1 MSELATS
8 PRRRSTDDPGP
19 LAQDPITGLLD
30 ASTVQAIADD
40 VWTSLVGDGEV
51 LVPLPVP
58 APEATVSA
66 WVQIT
71 GPWSGAVVVTCDEQ
85 TARELTECLL
95 RARPPAVLEPED
107 VADAL
112 GELANVL
119 GGNVKAALP
128 SPSGLGLPRTG
139 PTPPAARPDD
149 QCRVDAQW
157 RGQYLSISVQGAT
170 GAPHTERNEVPQ

>member
-1 MSELATS
+1 MSDLVS
-8 PRRRSTDDPGP
+8 PTQGRSVDVLPP
-19 LAQDPITGLLD
+19 LDQEPISSMLD
-30 ASTVQAIADD
+30 EATVQAIADD

-58 APEATVSA
+58 APGTTVSA

-71 GPWSGAVVVTCDEQ
+71 GPWSGAVVVTCDEA
-85 TARELTECLL
+85 TAEALTECLL
-95 RARPPAVLEPED
+95 RARPPAVIEPED

-128 SPSGLGLPRTG
+128 GSSGLSLPDVG
-139 PTPPAARPDD
+139 DAPAPRNPGDV
-149 QCRVDAQW
+149 CRVDLLW
-157 RGQYLSISVQGAT
+157 RGETVSISVQGALPALPT
-170 GAPHTERNEVPQ
+170 H

>member
-1 MSELATS
+1 MTS
-8 PRRRSTDDPGP
+8 
-19 LAQDPITGLLD
+19 AVQDPITTLLD
-30 ASTVQAIADD
+30 TATVQAIADD

-58 APEATVSA
+58 APEVTVSA
-66 WVQIT
+66 WVRIT
-71 GPWSGAVVVTCDEQ
+71 GPWCGAVVVTCDEP
-85 TARELTECLL
+85 TAEALTECLL
-95 RARPPAVLEPED
+95 RARPPAVVDAED

-128 SPSGLGLPRTG
+128 GPSSLGLPEAG

-149 QCRVDAQW
+149 LCRVDAQW
-157 RGQYLSISVQGAT
+157 RGQFLTITVQGAT
-170 GAPHTERNEVPQ
+170 AAPHTERNEVPQ

>member
-1 MSELATS
+1 VSSSL
-8 PRRRSTDDPGP
+8 RRSSDVLAP
-19 LAQDPITGLLD
+19 LDQEPITGMLD
-30 ASTVQAIADD
+30 AATVQAIADD

-58 APEATVSA
+58 APEVTISA
-66 WVQIT
+66 WVQIH
-71 GPWSGAVVVTCDEQ
+71 GPWRGAVVVTCDEA
-85 TARELTECLL
+85 TAEALTECLL
-95 RARPPAVLEPED
+95 RARPPAVIEPED

-128 SPSGLGLPRTG
+128 GPSTLGLPETG

-149 QCRVDAQW
+149 SVRVDAQW
-157 RGQYLSISVQGAT
+157 RGQSLTISVQGAT
-170 GAPHTERNEVPQ
+170 VAPHTERNEVPQ

>member
-1 MSELATS
+1 MSEVLSA
-8 PRRRSTDDPGP
+8 PP
-19 LAQDPITGLLD
+19 QEPITGLLD
-30 ASTVQAIADD
+30 PATVQAIADD

-58 APEATVSA
+58 APEVTVSA

-71 GPWSGAVVVTCDEQ
+71 GPWRGAVVVTCDEP
-85 TARELTECLL
+85 TAEALTECLL
-95 RARPPAVLEPED
+95 RARPPAVIDAED

-128 SPSGLGLPRTG
+128 GSSTLGLPRTG
-139 PTPPAARPDD
+139 PIPPAARPDD
-149 QCRVDAQW
+149 LCRVDAQW
-157 RGQYLSISVQGAT
+157 RGQSLTITVQGA
-170 GAPHTERNEVPQ
+170 APASRTERNTEVPL

>member
-1 MSELATS
+1 VTS
-8 PRRRSTDDPGP
+8 
-19 LAQDPITGLLD
+19 AVQDPITTMLD
-30 ASTVQAIADD
+30 PATVQAIADD

-58 APEATVSA
+58 APEVTVSA

-71 GPWSGAVVVTCDEQ
+71 GPWNGAVVVTCDEP
-85 TARELTECLL
+85 TAVALTECLL
-95 RARPPAVLEPED
+95 RARPPAVIEAED
-107 VADAL
+107 VEDAL

-128 SPSGLGLPRTG
+128 GSSTLGLPQTG

-149 QCRVDAQW
+149 LCRVDAQW
-157 RGQYLSISVQGAT
+157 RGQSLTITVQGAT
-170 GAPHTERNEVPQ
+170 VAPHTERNEVPQ

>member
-1 MSELATS
+1 VTTAV
-8 PRRRSTDDPGP
+8 
-19 LAQDPITGLLD
+19 QDPITTLLD
-30 ASTVQAIADD
+30 AATVQAIADD

-58 APEATVSA
+58 APEVTVSA

-71 GPWSGAVVVTCDEQ
+71 GPWRGAVVVTCDEP
-85 TARELTECLL
+85 TAIGLTECLL
-95 RARPPAVLEPED
+95 RARPPAVIEPED

-128 SPSGLGLPRTG
+128 GPSSLGLPETG

-149 QCRVDAQW
+149 LCRVDAQW
-157 RGQYLSISVQGAT
+157 RGQHLTITVQGVT
-170 GAPHTERNEVPQ
+170 EAPSTERNTEVPL

>member
-1 MSELATS
+1 MTS
-8 PRRRSTDDPGP
+8 
-19 LAQDPITGLLD
+19 AVQDPITTMLE
-30 ASTVQAIADD
+30 AATVQSIADD

-58 APEATVSA
+58 APEVTVSA

-71 GPWSGAVVVTCDEQ
+71 GPWCGAVVVTCDEP
-85 TARELTECLL
+85 TARALTECLL
-95 RARPPAVLEPED
+95 RARPPVVIEPED
-107 VADAL
+107 VDDAL

-128 SPSGLGLPRTG
+128 GPAALGLPQTG

-149 QCRVDAQW
+149 LCRLTAQW
-157 RGQYLSISVQGAT
+157 RGQFLTITVQGVT
-170 GAPHTERNEVPQ
+170 EAPSTERNTEVPL

>member
-1 MSELATS
+1 MLSRVQE
-8 PRRRSTDDPGP
+8 
-19 LAQDPITGLLD
+19 PIPNLLD
-30 ASTVQAIADD
+30 PAIVQSIADD

-58 APEATVSA
+58 APEVTVSA

-71 GPWSGAVVVTCDEQ
+71 GPWCGAVVVTCDEP
-85 TARELTECLL
+85 TAKALTECLL
-95 RARPPAVLEPED
+95 RARPPVVIEPED

-128 SPSGLGLPRTG
+128 GPSTLGLPETG
-139 PTPPAARPDD
+139 PTPPATRPDD
-149 QCRVDAQW
+149 LCRVDAQW
-157 RGQYLSISVQGAT
+157 RGQYLTITVQGAVP
-170 GAPHTERNEVPQ
+170 APHAERNEVPL

>member
-1 MSELATS
+1 VTTAVQE
-8 PRRRSTDDPGP
+8 
-19 LAQDPITGLLD
+19 PITTLLD
-30 ASTVQAIADD
+30 TATVQSIADD

-58 APEATVSA
+58 APEVTVSA

-71 GPWSGAVVVTCDEQ
+71 GPWRGAVVVTCDEA
-85 TARELTECLL
+85 TAEALTECLL
-95 RARPPAVLEPED
+95 RARPPAVIEPED

-128 SPSGLGLPRTG
+128 GPSTLGLPETG
-139 PTPPAARPDD
+139 PTPPATRPDD
-149 QCRVDAQW
+149 LCRVDAQW
-157 RGQYLSISVQGAT
+157 RGQFLTITVQGTT
-170 GAPHTERNEVPQ
+170 GVPHAERNEVPQ